1 MFLLACPANQLLI
14 LCNKWR
20 LVFIKKG
27 NNYPIECWQRQ
38 RWCDER
44 TVGWGGS
51 QWSGRSG
58 GQKSV
63 SSGGLHCVSRAVS
76 PHLSLP
82 PPPVLWISR
91 WAWFGFGAVGLSIAC
106 GTCPTDTVIDSVSA
120 TWRTERPGV
129 WRGWQRGHG
138 GAEKEGFL
146 LSGWVKRTD
155 KPKLDH
161 LEPHECTWQE
171 RAFTFGMGDR
181 NKDRVY

>member
-1 MFLLACPANQLLI
+1 MNAQLAEEEVN
-14 LCNKWR
+14 
-20 LVFIKKG
+20 
-27 NNYPIECWQRQ
+27 
-38 RWCDER
+38 
-44 TVGWGGS
+44 
-51 QWSGRSG
+51 GR
-58 GQKSV
+58 
-63 SSGGLHCVSRAVS
+63 GGLVVKRVSLREASIVCRVLFHPTYPS
-76 PHLSLP
+76 

>member
-1 MFLLACPANQLLI
+1 MLTKAKMVWWTHSWPRRKSMVGAVWWSKECLFGRPPLCVACCFTP
-14 LCNKWR
+14 
-20 LVFIKKG
+20 
-27 NNYPIECWQRQ
+27 PI
-38 RWCDER
+38 
-44 TVGWGGS
+44 
-51 QWSGRSG
+51 
-58 GQKSV
+58 
-63 SSGGLHCVSRAVS
+63 
-76 PHLSLP
+76 PP